1 MIEAIIIGIGIN
13 VSTDNFPLEIASI
26 ATSLGLQEANRNQF
40 IAEIL
45 NQLFAIIDEDFKL
58 VLNEYRMAS
67 CVLHKQITFNQRGT
81 VYRFSS

>member
-45 NQLFAIIDEDFKL
+45 NQLFAIIDEDF
-58 VLNEYRMAS
+58 
-67 CVLHKQITFNQRGT
+67 
-81 VYRFSS
+81 